1 MENMLKANLCIVLLF
16 LSGILFS
23 QQKITGLVTD
33 ESKTNINPVL
43 IINVSKN
50 SSVISDSS
58 GRFIIDADENDEIRA
73 VKDGYYRVSK
83 KISKEDFN
91 TVVLIILQKAVIQ
104 IPEVQIAFKPT
115 GNLEK
120 DNKRLNESQKLKSL
134 KSEMSKY
141 MKSPLTEPLP
151 DKSISKTFTG
161 HDYKV
166 GQVDVKGVIGA
177 VAGLIKKATEPKIT
191 KANYIEFQD
200 FMTRLKNEVNL
211 DFLKKYGM
219 EDEQIDAF
227 LLYAE
232 DTRYLSK
239 NFRKNFNKD
248 VLKFEL
254 QVAFAKYRQLNKLD
268 TQ

>member
-1 MENMLKANLCIVLLF
+1 MKTYKKHLYISLL
-16 LSGILFS
+16 LVSASAFS
-23 QQKITGLVTD
+23 QEKVSGLVTD
-33 ESKTNINPVL
+33 NTNANINPVL

-50 SSVISDSS
+50 TSVLSDSS
-58 GRFIIDADENDEIRA
+58 GKFVIDADENDEIRA
-73 VKDGYYRVSK
+73 IKEGYYRTSK

-91 TVVLIILQKAVIQ
+91 IPVLMILQKAVIQ

-120 DNKRLNESQKLKSL
+120 DSKRLNESQKLRSL

-141 MKSPLTEPLP
+141 MRSPLTEPLP
-151 DKSISKTFTG
+151 NKSISKTFTG
-161 HDYKV
+161 HDYNV

-177 VAGLIKKATEPKIT
+177 IAGLIKKATEPKIT

-200 FMTRLKNEVNL
+200 FMIQLKNEVNL
-211 DFLKKYGM
+211 DFLRKYGM
-219 EDEQIDAF
+219 EDEQIDTF

-232 DTRYLSK
+232 ETRYLSK
-239 NFRKNFNKD
+239 KFRKDFNKD

-254 QVAFAKYRQLNKLD
+254 QVAFAEYRKLNKLD
-268 TQ
+268 AR

>member
-1 MENMLKANLCIVLLF
+1 MKFKLLLLLSLIVF
-16 LSGILFS
+16 SYTFS
-23 QQKITGLVTD
+23 QEKVTGLVTD
-33 ESKTNINPVL
+33 NSNVNINPVL

-50 SSVISDSS
+50 TSVLSDSS
-58 GRFIIDADENDEIRA
+58 GKFVIEAGENDEIRA
-73 VKDGYYRVSK
+73 IKEGYYRASK

-91 TVVLIILQKAVIQ
+91 TPVLMILQKAVIQ
-104 IPEVQIAFKPT
+104 IPEVQITFKPT

-166 GQVDVKGVIGA
+166 GQVDVLGVIGTA
-177 VAGLIKKATEPKIT
+177 VGLLTKATKPKIT
-191 KANYIEFQD
+191 KANYLEFQD
-200 FMTRLKNEVNL
+200 FMIQLKNEVNL

-232 DTRYLSK
+232 ETRYLSK
-239 NFRKNFNKD
+239 KFRKDFNKD

-254 QVAFAKYRQLNKLD
+254 QVAFAEYRKLNKLD
-268 TQ
+268 PQ

>member
-1 MENMLKANLCIVLLF
+1 MKIYKKNLYISLLF
-16 LSGILFS
+16 ISTSVFS
-23 QQKITGLVTD
+23 QQKIKGFVKDNTH
-33 ESKTNINPVL
+33 SNIDQVF

-50 SSVISDSS
+50 ISVLSDSS
-58 GRFIIDADENDEIRA
+58 GKFEIEAEENDEIRA
-73 VKDGYYRVSK
+73 VKEGYYRGSK
-83 KISKEDFN
+83 KISKEDFRAP
-91 TVVLIILQKAVIQ
+91 LLMSLQKAEIQ
-104 IPEVQIAFKPT
+104 IPEVKIAFRPT

-120 DNKRLNESQKLKSL
+120 DNKRLNESQKLRSL

-151 DKSISKTFTG
+151 DKAISKTFTG

-166 GQVDVKGVIGA
+166 DQVDVIGVIGA
-177 VAGLIKKATEPKIT
+177 VAGLIKKGTQPKIT
-191 KANYIEFQD
+191 KANYIEFQE
-200 FMTRLKNEVNL
+200 FMVRLKNEVNL

-232 DTRYLSK
+232 ETRYLSK
-239 NFRKNFNKD
+239 NFRKDFNKE

-254 QVAFAKYRQLNKLD
+254 QAAFAEYRKLNKLD
-268 TQ
+268 AQ

>member
-1 MENMLKANLCIVLLF
+1 MSLLCV
-16 LSGILFS
+16 STVAFS
-23 QQKITGLVTD
+23 QQKVTGLVTD
-33 ESKTNINPVL
+33 NSNVNINPVL

-50 SSVISDSS
+50 TSVLSDAS
-58 GRFIIDADENDEIRA
+58 GKFVIDADENDEIRA
-73 VKDGYYRVSK
+73 IKEGYYRASK

-91 TVVLIILQKAVIQ
+91 TPILMILQKAEIQ
-104 IPEVQIAFKPT
+104 IPEVKITFKPT

-120 DNKRLNESQKLKSL
+120 DSKRLNESQKLRSL

-151 DKSISKTFTG
+151 NKTISKTFTG
-161 HDYKV
+161 HDFNA
-166 GQVDVKGVIGA
+166 GQVDALGIIGKA
-177 VAGLIKKATEPKIT
+177 ISLFTNAKKPKIT

-200 FMTRLKNEVNL
+200 FMVQLKSDVNL

-232 DTRYLSK
+232 ETRNLSK
-239 NFRKNFNKD
+239 KFRKDFNKN
-248 VLKFEL
+248 VLEFEL
-254 QVAFAKYRQLNKLD
+254 KTAFVEYRKLNKLD
-268 TQ
+268 AR